1 MTRRQRIRRVA
12 ILCCHCLRNLAFYN
26 PGWRDGALLFKE
38 QFWVTANG
46 NFLDICV
53 LEWCKLFA
61 DPRGKHYWGKV
72 IADSAAF
79 FDVLL
84 KALGMTR
91 HQLEAYVKEMRT
103 YRDTFV
109 AHLDSEEQMQ
119 IPKLHVA
126 RQSAAYL
133 YDYLRAN
140 EDEGDF
146 FIDAPD
152 TASTLYTRFMNE
164 GKLIYEA

>member
-1 MTRRQRIRRVA
+1 MVQALRQS
-12 ILCCHCLRNLAFYN
+12 
-26 PGWRDGALLFKE
+26 
-38 QFWVTANG
+38 
-46 NFLDICV
+46 
-53 LEWCKLFA
+53 
-61 DPRGKHYWGKV
+61 RGKHYWGKV

-79 FDVLL
+79 FDGLL

-126 RQSAAYL
+126 HQSAAYL
-133 YDYLRAN
+133 YDYVRAN